1 MNGFNRRLAGL
12 LVLTALA
19 TPTLAANMV
28 IFGASGQFGQE
39 LVREALSRGHH
50 VYGVSRTPEK
60 FTVKDKNFTPV
71 KGDPTQI
78 ESVRELSRSADAI
91 LVALGDRETAEPEK
105 TAMNLA
111 AIALTAALADRGKS
125 GPPVIVLGGGNT
137 AADSEAGMLEI
148 LATRGAERNP
158 RMKQIYLSQWA
169 TYQTYRKSSINWT
182 YVATPLNILGASNS
196 SGQGDASRTG
206 KYRAAAD
213 GSLDKEPNTGLSR
226 ADIAVAMVD
235 FAESGR
241 YSQKRVLV
249 VQEKP
254 NH

>member
-1 MNGFNRRLAGL
+1 MNRLHQWLVGVMLLIGL
-12 LVLTALA
+12 SAPGIA
-19 TPTLAANMV
+19 SNIV
-28 IFGASGQFGQE
+28 IFGASGQFGGE

-50 VYGVSRTPEK
+50 VIGVSRTPEK
-60 FTVKDKNFTPV
+60 FNYKDKNFTAV

-78 ESVRELSRSADAI
+78 DSVTAVTRNADAI
-91 LVALGDRETAEPEK
+91 LVALGDRETEAPEK
-105 TAMNLA
+105 TAMNMA
-111 AIALTAALADRGKS
+111 AIALSTALAGKGKQ

-137 AADSEAGMLEI
+137 SAANEAGMLEI
-148 LATRGAERNP
+148 LAARGTGNP

-182 YVATPLNILGASNS
+182 YVATPLNILGANNN
-196 SGQGDASRTG
+196 GDASRTG

-235 FAESGR
+235 FAESGK
-241 YSQKRVLV
+241 YSQMRVMV

-254 NH
+254 NR